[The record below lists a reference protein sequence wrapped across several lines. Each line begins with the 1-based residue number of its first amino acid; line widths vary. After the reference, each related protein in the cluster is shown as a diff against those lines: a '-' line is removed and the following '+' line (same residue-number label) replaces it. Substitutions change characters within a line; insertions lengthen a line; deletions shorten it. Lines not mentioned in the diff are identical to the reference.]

1 MKRYNDTDIIPK
13 IIDPVNLRNSVF
25 VVLRGRERKESR
37 QGREILAHTDQI
49 CDWLA
54 AEIDAGIFHLSSYG
68 EETITER
75 GKTRNIQFLYS
86 YYEKIGANAIMN
98 IIEGVTFN
106 RLIRTTGA
114 SLKNRGTHDL
124 MKLIRRDLE
133 EGAESER
140 YIYEDDITK
149 FYESIDQ
156 NVMMDCLRCYFKGP
170 KTLSILERFVRFLPR
185 GLSIGLRSSQHFGNL
200 LLSYY
205 LDHPLM
211 SGNQVHN
218 YYRYCDDKRAIVPD
232 KVEAWRVRDLVHEM
246 VESINLKVKPNDR
259 VYPVSLGTDF
269 LGYKI
274 FPDHCRIRKRNKQ
287 RAAKRLQE
295 LKSKTRRR
303 EIMDSL
309 YSLCK
314 HGDAKHLFFKLT
326 GIRMSDYSNL
336 KSLSELGITPGRRN
350 PGRKQFRCPQVSLN
364 ALVGSVICILD
375 FETGVSTKWS
385 RAEVRKAA
393 EEQGEQ
399 VKEKTKYLVCAR
411 VVNPNRAQLAACNL
425 QLKKGDVVKFFTG
438 FDDMCDI
445 CDELKDAQM
454 LGENR
459 VTITRNATGSF
470 TEYLF
475 T

>member
-1 MKRYNDTDIIPK
+1 
-13 IIDPVNLRNSVF
+13 
-25 VVLRGRERKESR
+25 
-37 QGREILAHTDQI
+37 
-49 CDWLA
+49 
-54 AEIDAGIFHLSSYG
+54 
-68 EETITER
+68 
-75 GKTRNIQFLYS
+75 
-86 YYEKIGANAIMN
+86 
-98 IIEGVTFN
+98 
-106 RLIRTTGA
+106 
-114 SLKNRGTHDL
+114 
-124 MKLIRRDLE
+124 
-133 EGAESER
+133 
-140 YIYEDDITK
+140 
-149 FYESIDQ
+149 
-156 NVMMDCLRCYFKGP
+156 
-170 KTLSILERFVRFLPR
+170 
-185 GLSIGLRSSQHFGNL
+185 
-200 LLSYY
+200 
-205 LDHPLM
+205 
-211 SGNQVHN
+211 
-218 YYRYCDDKRAIVPD
+218 
-232 KVEAWRVRDLVHEM
+232 
-246 VESINLKVKPNDR
+246 
-259 VYPVSLGTDF
+259 
-269 LGYKI
+269 
-274 FPDHCRIRKRNKQ
+274 
-287 RAAKRLQE
+287 
-295 LKSKTRRR
+295 
-303 EIMDSL
+303 
-309 YSLCK
+309 
-314 HGDAKHLFFKLT
+314 
-326 GIRMSDYSNL
+326 MSDYSNL